1 MTTMPP
7 AEQQRLVK
15 AIPNPTID
23 WIKQAGPAAK
33 IVLSSYMDAVRAT
46 GFKFPRDFDKE

>member
-1 MTTMPP
+1 LSA

-15 AIPNPTID
+15 AIPNPTLD
-23 WIKQAGPAAK
+23 WIKQAGPTAKTVLAA
-33 IVLSSYMDAVRAT
+33 YMEAVRAT